1 MEGTV
6 KRKWQML
13 IGSAMAILVFI
24 IAGSYLPLRSQDWEA
39 EGQKKADALKKK
51 NGSGTELKLQKR
63 LLEMKE
69 EDQAIRHKA
78 FDDPVDNVKKDELFK
93 DMEAV
98 DRKLTAELKEIV
110 QKYGWP
116 TIRLVGMQASQAAT
130 LILNHSPDHDFQREL
145 LPKLS
150 KMVEQDEIVGSDLG
164 PIIDKLLLSEGK
176 PQLLGSVFRFEGEF
190 MIMEPVEDPEHLDQ
204 RRTQYL
210 LPPMKEYI
218 KTMEDIYHK
227 KVK

>member
-1 MEGTV
+1 MEETV
-6 KRKWQML
+6 KRKGQML
-13 IGSAMAILVFI
+13 IRSAMAVFVFI

-39 EGQKKADALKKK
+39 EGQKKADALIKK

-78 FDDPVDNVKKDELFK
+78 FNAPVDKVKENELFK

-110 QKYGWP
+110 QKYSWP

-204 RRTQYL
+204 RRAQYL